1 MSEVNFDLERM
12 KKAIEGPYITI
23 PEGLTRKQIREFI
36 LGQAKRIE
44 REGGGK

>member
-36 LGQAKRIE
+36 TGEAKRIK
-44 REGGGK
+44 RKGGDK